1 MKQKHDFGP
10 RERERSE
17 RSRTAPDEGNDLD
30 KTTPTHTLDSNHD
43 QFTTTNA
50 TLRTKKETI
59 CKMGRQVFVDYFS
72 LIVRHKPKKLHKVD
86 SSLEKV
92 FPRVLGKCVLFL
104 LRRTRTS
111 SKVRCVLKRVNFARS
126 ERIAFLYF
134 STGRSLLFSR
144 EQIFER
150 EYSSVTLSERVK
162 HQIRPQ
168 YFIAQ

>member
-10 RERERSE
+10 RERDQSGH
-17 RSRTAPDEGNDLD
+17 APHQSKG
-30 KTTPTHTLDSNHD
+30 TTWTKPHPHTHWTRI
-43 QFTTTNA
+43 TTNSRPP
-50 TLRTKKETI
+50 TQRYERKKKRFAKWDDKFLSI
-59 CKMGRQVFVDYFS
+59 IFS
-72 LIVRHKPKKLHKVD
+72 LIVRHKPKKLHKID

-92 FPRVLGKCVLFL
+92 FPRVLRKCVLFL

-150 EYSSVTLSERVK
+150 EYSSITLSERVK

>member
-1 MKQKHDFGP
+1 
-10 RERERSE
+10 
-17 RSRTAPDEGNDLD
+17 
-30 KTTPTHTLDSNHD
+30 
-43 QFTTTNA
+43 
-50 TLRTKKETI
+50 
-59 CKMGRQVFVDYFS
+59 MGRQVFVDYFS
-72 LIVRHKPKKLHKVD
+72 LIVRHEPKKLHKVD

-111 SKVRCVLKRVNFARS
+111 SKIRCVLKRVNFARS

-150 EYSSVTLSERVK
+150 IQQHYSLGESEAPNQTPIFHRSVALDYGGVLHTVYAAVLAARCTKLLNFCQDFESKEHNATSK
-162 HQIRPQ
+162 CNFLI
-168 YFIAQ
+168 